1 MNQVVQK
8 PPSGPITIS
17 SRWANV
23 PKDNTDLSSG
33 VALSFPILAIGT
45 NQWVVR
51 WKGEDRLVT
60 IPNTEYPAP
69 YVDVVL
75 IKAQKEMSRVFYA
88 PLPGGQS
95 SYVQGQRGKK
105 PDCWSSNGIKPD
117 ELVANPVN
125 PVCATCPNDAWGSG
139 ASPAAPKAK
148 ACQQRRRTVVVPY
161 APGIDLTNEAEGGPM
176 LLSVPPGS
184 LTNLAHYKDTLDEME
199 LADGSKSVPYC
210 AVVTRLSY
218 EPLLKFSKV
227 VFQYLK
233 PLDDAESDV
242 IAGLRDAE
250 VVTRILG
257 SKINVDGGEVDQ
269 AEATS
274 GSQVT
279 SPQTPPKAA
288 AGAPPRNPST
298 VKHMAPA
305 VDETRDESP
314 APPPVQAA
322 PKVGGHAIPPGPT
335 AGGITEA
342 VARPAAPPPSTRPV
356 NPANPPAG
364 RNIPPK
370 RVTAAVDDETV
381 DEPPTVE
388 AGSPADKMSAMF
400 DKLMGE

>member
-1 MNQVVQK
+1 M
-8 PPSGPITIS
+8 
-17 SRWANV
+17 
-23 PKDNTDLSSG
+23 
-33 VALSFPILAIGT
+33 
-45 NQWVVR
+45 
-51 WKGEDRLVT
+51 
-60 IPNTEYPAP
+60 
-69 YVDVVL
+69 
-75 IKAQKEMSRVFYA
+75 
-88 PLPGGQS
+88 
-95 SYVQGQRGKK
+95 
-105 PDCWSSNGIKPD
+105 
-117 ELVANPVN
+117 
-125 PVCATCPNDAWGSG
+125 
-139 ASPAAPKAK
+139 
-148 ACQQRRRTVVVPY
+148 VPY

-250 VVTRILG
+250 VVNRILG

-279 SPQTPPKAA
+279 PPKAS
-288 AGAPPRNPST
+288 AGAPPRNPAPAQPTQQAST

-305 VDETRDESP
+305 VDETQG
-314 APPPVQAA
+314 APPA

-335 AGGITEA
+335 TGGITEA

-356 NPANPPAG
+356 NPANVTNMTAA

-370 RVTAAVDDETV
+370 RVVAAVDDETV